1 MKKLLLILIVLGFVK
16 TSTAQLSNLIVFSE
30 GGERFSVVLN
40 GVLQNASAETN
51 IKITD
56 LNAPNYTVRIL
67 FEDKALGELQKQ
79 IFLNQGFETTYAIKR
94 DNKGAYVIRWR
105 SEVPL
110 AQAAPPSPQQA
121 TIVYTTVAPTPVPT
135 SVTYSTTTTTTNQN
149 GNPENVNVGFN
160 IGGVGMNFNVNV
172 NDGNLN
178 NNSQT
183 TTTYSTTTTTSTSG
197 AGTTVYVAPTP
208 QPQPLVVYLPGYGGE
223 VGCPIPM
230 SPQAFASA
238 KQSIASKT
246 FEDSKLTLA
255 KQIMNTNCLLSSQVK
270 EIMLLF
276 TFEDTRLDLAKY
288 AYGYTYD
295 IGNYYQLN
303 DAFTFESSIDEL
315 NAYINSSGR

>member
-1 MKKLLLILIVLGFVK
+1 MKKLFLILIVLGFVK
-16 TSTAQLSNLIVFSE
+16 TSSAQLSNLIVFSE

-40 GVLQNASAETN
+40 GILQNATPETN
-51 IKITD
+51 INITA
-56 LNAPNYTVRIL
+56 LNAPNYTVKVL
-67 FEDKALGELQKQ
+67 FEDKAIGELQKQ
-79 IFLNQGFETTYAIKR
+79 IFLNQGFETTYAIKK

-110 AQAAPPSPQQA
+110 AQAPPRSPQQA
-121 TIVYTTVAPTPVPT
+121 TIVYTTVAPVPVPT

-172 NDGNLN
+172 NDGNMN
-178 NNSQT
+178 NNAQT

-197 AGTTVYVAPTP
+197 AGTTVYVDQTP
-208 QPQPLVVYLPGYGGE
+208 QPVQVVYLPGYSGA

-276 TFEDTRLDLAKY
+276 TFEDTRLQLAKY

-315 NAYINSSGR
+315 NAYINASGK